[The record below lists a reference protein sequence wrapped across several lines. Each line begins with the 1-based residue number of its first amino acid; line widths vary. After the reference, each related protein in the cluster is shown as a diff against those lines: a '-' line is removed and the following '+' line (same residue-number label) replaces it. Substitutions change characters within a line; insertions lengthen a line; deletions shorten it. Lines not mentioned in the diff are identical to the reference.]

1 MVINYQN
8 DIRLTDAER
17 WPTEISLE
25 QFSKSTGEISFP
37 DYLSK
42 YIIEDTLL
50 VYANGIIRYKVKNA
64 NVELRVK
71 WDFYG
76 PNHGADTYSSIVRGT
91 KASTI
96 MLQGEE
102 QNFTRQLYIRKGDN
116 INKDEFIGNLQK
128 AVADLQVKYPFV
140 SYSQTEDDASLYLID
155 IPTENRTGHESHFKN
170 LAESYFGFLV
180 NRNLPEW
187 EVPNT
192 ITKYYITTK
201 ALEIAQSK

>member
-1 MVINYQN
+1 
-8 DIRLTDAER
+8 
-17 WPTEISLE
+17 
-25 QFSKSTGEISFP
+25 
-37 DYLSK
+37 
-42 YIIEDTLL
+42 
-50 VYANGIIRYKVKNA
+50 
-64 NVELRVK
+64 
-71 WDFYG
+71 
-76 PNHGADTYSSIVRGT
+76 
-91 KASTI
+91 

-192 ITKYYITTK
+192 ITKYYITTN